1 MDDNPCPV
9 YLTRLFSMGQ
19 RRKYIKTLS
28 KNSEAISNFSQVP
41 GESTCK
47 AIKKSFISLDL
58 IQECLHANE

>member
-1 MDDNPCPV
+1 
-9 YLTRLFSMGQ
+9 MGQ

-58 IQECLHANE
+58 IQEHSYANK